1 MSEEL
6 ERLALT
12 CLLAGFEGTAAPD
25 WVRRRLEDGL
35 GGVVLYARNVE
46 SPEQVRALTA
56 ELARARPDVVIAT
69 DEEGGDVTRLEAQT
83 GSSYPGNL
91 ALGQV
96 DDLALTREVAAAI
109 GQDLT
114 VAGIT
119 LDFAPVGDVNTDPR
133 NPVIGVRAFGD
144 RAERVAAHV
153 GAFVTG
159 LQSTGVSACAKHFPG
174 HGGTA
179 IDSHVALPTV
189 GGDGA
194 ALAAAL
200 LPFKAAI
207 AAGVRAIMTAHV
219 VVPAWDIR
227 PATLSARILSDL
239 LRGELGF
246 SGLVITD
253 GMDMAAIAAVAG
265 IEDGSVLALA
275 AGADAICIGG
285 GPVDAGIVD
294 RLANAIVAAV
304 RSGRLS
310 EARLRDAAG
319 RVARLAMPGPAPAQA
334 PATGGGRGIGLEAA
348 RRAIRAEGPCRLGP
362 RPFILELRADPGRAV
377 SPASRTPAQLI
388 AERYPGATYQVVDGP
403 ELETGGLLQ
412 PAAGRP
418 LAVVVQD
425 LHRHPWAR
433 AAVEAI
439 LAARGDAVVVELGV
453 PAWRPP
459 ARAYVAGYG
468 AARVNVLAVAD
479 HLLPAAT
486 ERPHPG
492 GEQLAGSDTPALLR
506 LMHAE
511 ERAGLEALAPALPEV
526 ARGIE
531 AIAERLRAGGRL
543 HYFGAGSSGRLA
555 ALDALECPATFGIAA
570 DTVVAHVA
578 PDDAAE
584 DDAAQGR
591 RDAAG
596 VDAGDVAV
604 AISAGGR
611 TAYAR
616 GALEQAEWQG
626 ASTVAIT
633 CAPGSPLGRAAA
645 IAIEVPTGP
654 ELVAGSTR
662 LKAGTVQKV
671 ILSMLSTGVFTRLG
685 HVYRGRMVDV
695 TPTNEKLRRRAAEI
709 VADLTGAE
717 ETRVGLALREAG
729 GNPKLAILMLRAGLS
744 AEAARARLGEVSGDL
759 AVALGEA

>member
-1 MSEEL
+1 MTGEL

-35 GGVVLYARNVE
+35 GGVVLFARNIVE
-46 SPEQVRALTA
+46 PEQVSALTA
-56 ELARARPDVVIAT
+56 ELAGARAGVVIAT
-69 DEEGGDVTRLEAQT
+69 DEEGGDVTRLEVRS

-96 DDLALTREVAAAI
+96 DDLGLTRAVATAI
-109 GQDLT
+109 GQDLAA
-114 VAGIT
+114 VGVT
-119 LDFAPVGDVNTDPR
+119 LDLAPVADVNTDPR
-133 NPVIGVRAFGD
+133 NPVIGVRSFGD

-153 GAFVTG
+153 AAFVTG
-159 LQSTGVSACAKHFPG
+159 LQSAGVGACAKHFPG
-174 HGGTA
+174 HGATA
-179 IDSHVALPTV
+179 IDSHLALPTV
-189 GGDGA
+189 PDDGA

-200 LPFKAAI
+200 LPFRAAI
-207 AAGVRAIMTAHV
+207 VAGVRAIMTAHL
-219 VVPAWDIR
+219 VVPAYDAR
-227 PATLSARILSDL
+227 PATLSARILQDL

-246 SGLVITD
+246 DGLVITD
-253 GMDMAAIAAVAG
+253 GMDMGAIGSTAG
-265 IEDGSVLALA
+265 IEEGTVMALA

-285 GPVDAGIVD
+285 GPADARIVD
-294 RLANAIVAAV
+294 RLADAIVAAV
-304 RSGRLS
+304 RAGRLG

-319 RVARLAMPGPAPAQA
+319 RLGEVALPPATPGPA
-334 PATGGGRGIGLEAA
+334 GHRDREIGLEAA
-348 RRAIRAEGPCRLGP
+348 RRAVRVEGPCRLGP
-362 RPFILELRADPGRAV
+362 RPFIIELRPDPGSAVSQAGWTPAALIAARDPGSTHRLERGPEVETHRLLEL
-377 SPASRTPAQLI
+377 
-388 AERYPGATYQVVDGP
+388 
-403 ELETGGLLQ
+403 
-412 PAAGRP
+412 AAGRP
-418 LAVVVQD
+418 LALVAQD

-433 AAVEAI
+433 AAVETI
-439 LAARGDAVVVELGV
+439 LEARPDAVVVELGV

-468 AARVNVLAVAD
+468 AARVNALAVAD

-492 GEQLAGSDTPALLR
+492 GERLAGSDTPALLR

-511 ERAGLEALAPALPEV
+511 ERAGLDAIAPALPEV
-526 ARGIE
+526 ARAIE
-531 AIAERLRAGGRL
+531 AIAGRLGAGGRL

-584 DDAAQGR
+584 DDEALGR

-596 VDAGDVAV
+596 VRSGDVTV

-616 GALEQAEWQG
+616 GALEQAKRQG
-626 ASTVAIT
+626 ALTVAIT

-645 IAIEVPTGP
+645 TAIEVATGP

-671 ILSMLSTGVFTRLG
+671 LLDMLSTGVFTRLG
-685 HVYRGRMVDV
+685 HVYRGRMVDL
-695 TPTNEKLRRRAAEI
+695 TPTNEKLRRRAAGI

-717 ETRVGLALREAG
+717 ETRVGLALRDAG

-744 AEAARARLGEVSGDL
+744 AEAARARLREVSGDL